1 MKNQRLIEVKNIYN
15 ESNQKITSNAEEWKS
30 FLEYYS
36 KNNEYEYNNAL
47 LIYAQKKEH
56 SKLLTLKEWNDLGR
70 YINKGVKSIAIF
82 DEENDGFKLKH
93 LFDIKNTNGKYVN
106 IPKEIEINENIS
118 TELIKSFSKK
128 YDCEFT
134 SINDMISELINRNF
148 DEFIEEFNYKNL
160 IKYNEFT
167 FYQILLDSVEYCL
180 LSRLGI
186 EDSDLY
192 RFENISELN
201 NFQLTVALG
210 TLTSDISK
218 YLLQEINGEIELIN
232 ERGINYDG
240 KQQPNLQRR
249 ERWITLSRDSRFK
262 GKYRYR
268 EVWENGIKVSER
280 ERQDKIQH
288 IVDVRGNNSNIEE
301 TKSRRGEQ
309 IGDNNGRTSSGI
321 IEDRKSR
328 GHNGSLEETSSSKR
342 NSRGDSFKRNSLQNS
357 IDNEIVQIDLLDDT
371 NRSIS
376 LPKNKLINFKDSSN
390 DENIGL
396 KTKFKNNIAAIETL
410 KKIESENRLATSE
423 EQEILSKYS
432 GWGGMAQTFDI
443 RANGWSKEYTE
454 LRSLLTQEEYESA
467 RASTLNA
474 HYTPK
479 VVIDSIY
486 KALRLF
492 GFREGNI
499 LEPSM
504 GVGHFFSRLPDN
516 MSNSK
521 LYGVELDDI
530 SGRISKQLYQN
541 ASIEIKGYEETTF
554 PNNFFDVAIGNIPF
568 GDYKVFDKD
577 FNKNNFLIHDYFFAK
592 TLDKLKENGIVAFVT
607 SKGTMDKANSSVREY
622 LSERADF
629 IGAIR
634 LPKNTFKSSA
644 NTEVTTDIIFLQKK
658 SDTNNITHKE
668 WLNIGTTEDGVPV
681 NQYFLD
687 NPHMLLGKMV
697 FDNKMFGENS
707 NYTTL
712 INEDENFNL
721 KNALYNAINSLE
733 SDFFIKKDLDNIQ
746 KPLLTKEV
754 KNFTY
759 IIENNN
765 VYYKELDELVKQD
778 VSKKAF
784 NRIKGLIDIRD
795 ITREIIEIQ
804 SNNCTDEELKIKQE
818 NLNKIYDNFINKNG
832 YINSQEN
839 KRVFKKDNFY
849 PLLLS
854 LEVED
859 KEGSFSKA
867 PMFSKRTI
875 RIDKN
880 IDMVDTSLEALTIS
894 LNIKGRI
901 DLDYMSNLC
910 RKDKDTIIEDL
921 QGQIFLNPLKHDEE
935 NKYVG
940 WETKD
945 EYLSGNVRDKLKIAL
960 SFSETDS
967 IFSQNVEYLEKVQP
981 KDLEAG
987 EIDIKLGATWIEE
1000 KDIEQ
1005 FIYETLKT
1013 ANYYKNVSNS
1023 NTEICVNF
1031 DRFSCSWNISNKNL
1045 DKSIL
1050 ARTTYGTDRINAYT
1064 IIEDTLNLRTVTIT
1078 DKVHVE
1084 GDKYKYVVN
1093 QKETMLAR
1101 EKQELI
1107 KYEFKNWIFKDIDR
1121 RKKYV
1126 EFYNENF
1133 NNIRLREYDG
1143 SHLTFPGM
1151 TPEIELR
1158 PHQRNAIARV
1168 LYGGN
1173 TLLAHCVGAGKTFE
1187 MIASC
1192 MELKRVNLAK
1202 KSIMVVPNHLTE
1214 QFGSDFLRLY
1224 PSANILVATK
1234 KDFEKQNRRQFIS
1247 RIATGEYDAIIL
1259 GHTQFEKI
1267 PISQERQKHLINKQI
1282 NEVSSTIHKIKFMN
1296 NENWSIKQMQR
1307 LEKSLETELKTLMD
1321 SPKDDLITFEELGVD
1336 TMFVDEAHYYKNC
1349 SVFSK
1354 INNVAGITT
1363 TKAKKSMD
1371 MLMKCEYINEINHNR
1386 GIIFATGTPISNSM
1400 VEMYVMQRY
1409 LQNNELHSKG
1419 ITHFDSWAANFGEI
1433 VSSLELAPE
1442 GSGYR
1447 IKNRFAKFTNL
1458 PELMSMFKNIADVQT
1473 PDMLNLPVPKL
1484 KDNKY
1489 KVIIA
1494 EPNEFIKD
1502 YMEEFS
1508 VRAENIRNGSV
1519 SPHEDNMLKITNEA
1533 RLLGTDNRLIDKYS
1547 ENSPNSKVNLCIE
1560 HIFHD
1565 YQNSNEIKGAQIVF
1579 CDVGTPNNNSERFSL
1594 YDYIKETLIEKGIP
1608 EDEIC
1613 FIHDAKNEI
1622 QREKLFSDIR
1632 NGNKRIIIGST
1643 QKMGTGTNIQDRL
1656 ISLHHLDCPYRPA
1669 DLEQREGRIIRQ
1681 GNINKEVN
1689 IYRYATKNTFDS
1701 YLWQIVEQKQ
1711 KFISQV
1717 MTSKSIQRTFDDND
1731 ETALSFAEV
1740 KALAT
1745 GNPLIKEKMEID
1757 NEITKLKMLKIEY
1770 ENNKY
1775 KMQDNFTFKYPELIK
1790 NTENKINQLEND
1802 IEFRNK
1808 NTTSEFEITLN
1819 NRTFYKRADA
1829 GQYLRV
1835 LMNNKTESGIK
1846 LGEYNGFD
1854 IMTSESIHYIKLKKN
1869 GIYELELGL
1878 DNAGNMVRIENAIKT
1893 GLNNNL
1899 EKTLKKLDEYKEN
1912 LEQSKLEFKKPFV
1925 YENELTT
1932 KLKRQVELNQLL
1944 DMDNNKNE
1952 TPEKEM
1958 DTRKSIKL

>member
-15 ESNQKITSNAEEWKS
+15 ETNQRITSNSEEWKS

-36 KNNEYEYNNAL
+36 KNSEYEYNNAL
-47 LIYAQKKEH
+47 LIYAQKKEY

-70 YINKGVKSIAIF
+70 YVNKGVKSIAIF
-82 DEENDGFKLKH
+82 DEENNGFKLKH
-93 LFDIKNTNGKYVN
+93 LFDIKNTNGRYVD

-118 TELIKSFSKK
+118 TELIKSFVKK
-128 YDCEFT
+128 YDSDFN
-134 SINDMISELINRNF
+134 SINDVVSELINRNF
-148 DEFIEEFNYKNL
+148 DEFVEEFNYKNI
-160 IKYNEFT
+160 IKDNEFT
-167 FYQILLDSVEYCL
+167 FYQALLDSVEYCL
-180 LSRLGI
+180 LFRLGI
-186 EDSDLY
+186 DDSDLD
-192 RFENISELN
+192 RFEHISELN
-201 NFQLTVALG
+201 SFQLTVALG
-210 TLTSDISK
+210 TLTADISK
-218 YLLQEINGEIELIN
+218 YLLQEINSEIELIN
-232 ERGINYDG
+232 ERGLNYERE
-240 KQQPNLQRR
+240 QQHNLQRR

-268 EVWENGIKVSER
+268 EVWENSIEISKGK
-280 ERQDKIQH
+280 RQDKIQYSS
-288 IVDVRGNNSNIEE
+288 DVRGDNSNIEE
-301 TKSRRGEQ
+301 TKSRRREQ
-309 IGDNNGRTSSGI
+309 NGDNNGRTSSRI
-321 IEDRKSR
+321 IEDRKFR
-328 GHNGSLEETSSSKR
+328 GYNGGLEEESTSKR
-342 NSRGDSFKRNSLQNS
+342 YSRGDSFKGNSLQNS
-357 IDNEIVQIDLLDDT
+357 IDNNIEEVVQIDLLDDT

-390 DENIGL
+390 DENIGI

-410 KKIESENRLATSE
+410 KKIESEDRLATSE

-432 GWGGMAQTFDI
+432 GWGGMAQAFDI

-454 LRSLLTQEEYESA
+454 LRLLLTQEEYESA

-479 VVIDSIY
+479 VIIDSIY
-486 KALRLF
+486 RALRLF

-504 GVGHFFSRLPDN
+504 GVGHFFSRLPDS

-554 PNNFFDVAIGNIPF
+554 SNNFFDVAIGNIPF
-568 GDYKVFDKD
+568 GDYKVFDKE

-707 NYTTL
+707 NYTAL

-721 KNALYNAINSLE
+721 KTALYNAINSLE
-733 SDFFIKKDLDNIQ
+733 SDFFIKKDLDNEIDDIQ
-746 KPLLTKEV
+746 KPLITKDI

-759 IIENNN
+759 IVENNN

-784 NRIKGLIDIRD
+784 DRIKGLIDIRD

-804 SNNCTDEELKIKQE
+804 SNNCTDEELKVKQE
-818 NLNKIYDNFINKNG
+818 KLNTIYDDFINKNG
-832 YINSQEN
+832 YINSKEN

-854 LEVED
+854 LEIENKD
-859 KEGSFSKA
+859 GSFSKA

-875 RIDKN
+875 RIEKN
-880 IDMVDTSLEALTIS
+880 IDRVDTSLEALTIS

-910 RKDKDTIIEDL
+910 KKDKDTIIEEL
-921 QGQIFLNPLKHDEE
+921 KGQIFLNPLKHDEE
-935 NKYVG
+935 NKYIG

-960 SFSETDS
+960 SFSGTDS
-967 IFSQNVEYLEKVQP
+967 IFLSNVEYLNKVQP

-987 EIDIKLGATWIEE
+987 EIDIRLGATWIEE
-1000 KDIEQ
+1000 KDIEK

-1023 NTEICVNF
+1023 NNEICVTF
-1031 DRFSCSWNISNKNL
+1031 DKFTCTWNISNKSL
-1045 DKSIL
+1045 DRSIL

-1064 IIEDTLNLRTVTIT
+1064 IIEDTLNLRTITVT
-1078 DKVHVE
+1078 DKVHIE

-1101 EKQELI
+1101 EKQELM
-1107 KYEFKNWIFKDIDR
+1107 KHEFKNWIFKDIDR

-1126 EFYNENF
+1126 DFYNENF
-1133 NNIRLREYDG
+1133 NNTRLREYDG
-1143 SHLTFPGM
+1143 SHLTFPKM

-1192 MELKRVNLAK
+1192 MELKRLNLSK

-1267 PISQERQKHLINKQI
+1267 PISHERQKHLINKQI
-1282 NEVSSTIHKIKFMN
+1282 DEVSSAITKMKFMN
-1296 NENWSIKQMQR
+1296 GDNWSIKQMER
-1307 LEKSLETELKTLMD
+1307 LEKSLETELKTL
-1321 SPKDDLITFEELGVD
+1321 LIL
-1336 TMFVDEAHYYKNC
+1336 
-1349 SVFSK
+1349 
-1354 INNVAGITT
+1354 
-1363 TKAKKSMD
+1363 
-1371 MLMKCEYINEINHNR
+1371 
-1386 GIIFATGTPISNSM
+1386 
-1400 VEMYVMQRY
+1400 
-1409 LQNNELHSKG
+1409 
-1419 ITHFDSWAANFGEI
+1419 
-1433 VSSLELAPE
+1433 
-1442 GSGYR
+1442 
-1447 IKNRFAKFTNL
+1447 
-1458 PELMSMFKNIADVQT
+1458 
-1473 PDMLNLPVPKL
+1473 
-1484 KDNKY
+1484 
-1489 KVIIA
+1489 
-1494 EPNEFIKD
+1494 
-1502 YMEEFS
+1502 
-1508 VRAENIRNGSV
+1508 
-1519 SPHEDNMLKITNEA
+1519 
-1533 RLLGTDNRLIDKYS
+1533 
-1547 ENSPNSKVNLCIE
+1547 
-1560 HIFHD
+1560 
-1565 YQNSNEIKGAQIVF
+1565 
-1579 CDVGTPNNNSERFSL
+1579 
-1594 YDYIKETLIEKGIP
+1594 
-1608 EDEIC
+1608 
-1613 FIHDAKNEI
+1613 
-1622 QREKLFSDIR
+1622 
-1632 NGNKRIIIGST
+1632 
-1643 QKMGTGTNIQDRL
+1643 QKMI
-1656 ISLHHLDCPYRPA
+1656 
-1669 DLEQREGRIIRQ
+1669 
-1681 GNINKEVN
+1681 
-1689 IYRYATKNTFDS
+1689 
-1701 YLWQIVEQKQ
+1701 
-1711 KFISQV
+1711 
-1717 MTSKSIQRTFDDND
+1717 
-1731 ETALSFAEV
+1731 
-1740 KALAT
+1740 
-1745 GNPLIKEKMEID
+1745 
-1757 NEITKLKMLKIEY
+1757 
-1770 ENNKY
+1770 
-1775 KMQDNFTFKYPELIK
+1775 
-1790 NTENKINQLEND
+1790 
-1802 IEFRNK
+1802 
-1808 NTTSEFEITLN
+1808 
-1819 NRTFYKRADA
+1819 
-1829 GQYLRV
+1829 
-1835 LMNNKTESGIK
+1835 
-1846 LGEYNGFD
+1846 
-1854 IMTSESIHYIKLKKN
+1854 
-1869 GIYELELGL
+1869 
-1878 DNAGNMVRIENAIKT
+1878 
-1893 GLNNNL
+1893 
-1899 EKTLKKLDEYKEN
+1899 
-1912 LEQSKLEFKKPFV
+1912 
-1925 YENELTT
+1925 
-1932 KLKRQVELNQLL
+1932 
-1944 DMDNNKNE
+1944 
-1952 TPEKEM
+1952 
-1958 DTRKSIKL
+1958 

>member
-1 MKNQRLIEVKNIYN
+1 MEE
-15 ESNQKITSNAEEWKS
+15 ESTS
-30 FLEYYS
+30 
-36 KNNEYEYNNAL
+36 
-47 LIYAQKKEH
+47 
-56 SKLLTLKEWNDLGR
+56 
-70 YINKGVKSIAIF
+70 KG
-82 DEENDGFKLKH
+82 
-93 LFDIKNTNGKYVN
+93 Y
-106 IPKEIEINENIS
+106 
-118 TELIKSFSKK
+118 
-128 YDCEFT
+128 
-134 SINDMISELINRNF
+134 
-148 DEFIEEFNYKNL
+148 
-160 IKYNEFT
+160 
-167 FYQILLDSVEYCL
+167 
-180 LSRLGI
+180 
-186 EDSDLY
+186 
-192 RFENISELN
+192 
-201 NFQLTVALG
+201 
-210 TLTSDISK
+210 
-218 YLLQEINGEIELIN
+218 
-232 ERGINYDG
+232 
-240 KQQPNLQRR
+240 
-249 ERWITLSRDSRFK
+249 
-262 GKYRYR
+262 
-268 EVWENGIKVSER
+268 
-280 ERQDKIQH
+280 
-288 IVDVRGNNSNIEE
+288 
-301 TKSRRGEQ
+301 
-309 IGDNNGRTSSGI
+309 
-321 IEDRKSR
+321 
-328 GHNGSLEETSSSKR
+328 
-342 NSRGDSFKRNSLQNS
+342 SRGDSSKGNSIQNS
-357 IDNEIVQIDLLDDT
+357 IDDNIEEVVQIDLLDNT

-376 LPKNKLINFKDSSN
+376 LPKNKLINFKDNSN

-410 KKIESENRLATSE
+410 KKIEIENRLATSE

-432 GWGGMAQTFDI
+432 GWGGMAQAFDI

-486 KALRLF
+486 RALNRF

-504 GVGHFFSRLPDN
+504 GVGHFFSRLPEN
-516 MSNSK
+516 MNNSK
-521 LYGVELDDI
+521 LYGVELDNI

-554 PNNFFDVAIGNIPF
+554 SNNFFDVAIGNIPF

-707 NYTTL
+707 NYTAL

-721 KNALYNAINSLE
+721 KTALYNAINSLE
-733 SDFFIKKDLDNIQ
+733 SDFFIKKDLDNGIDDVQ
-746 KPLLTKEV
+746 KPLITKDI

-784 NRIKGLIDIRD
+784 DRIKGLIDIRD

-818 NLNKIYDNFINKNG
+818 KLNKIYDDFVNKNG
-832 YINSQEN
+832 YINLEEN

-854 LEVED
+854 LEIENKD
-859 KEGSFSKA
+859 GSFSKA

-875 RIDKN
+875 RIEKN
-880 IDMVDTSLEALTIS
+880 IDRVDTSLEALTIS

-910 RKDKDTIIEDL
+910 KKDKDTIIEEL
-921 QGQIFLNPLKHDEE
+921 KGQIFLNPLKHDEE
-935 NKYVG
+935 NKYIG

-960 SFSETDS
+960 SFSGTDS
-967 IFSQNVEYLEKVQP
+967 IFLSNVEYLEKVQP

-987 EIDIKLGATWIEE
+987 EIDIRLGATWIEE
-1000 KDIEQ
+1000 KDIEK

-1023 NTEICVNF
+1023 NNEICVTF
-1031 DRFSCSWNISNKNL
+1031 DKFTCTWNISNKSL
-1045 DKSIL
+1045 DRSIL

-1064 IIEDTLNLRTVTIT
+1064 IIEDTLNLRTITVT
-1078 DKVHVE
+1078 DKVHIE

-1107 KYEFKNWIFKDIDR
+1107 KHEFKNWIFKDIDR

-1126 EFYNENF
+1126 DFYNENF
-1133 NNIRLREYDG
+1133 NNTRLREYDG
-1143 SHLTFPGM
+1143 SHLTFPKM

-1192 MELKRVNLAK
+1192 MELKRLNLSK

-1234 KDFEKQNRRQFIS
+1234 KDFEKQNRRKFIS

-1267 PISQERQKHLINKQI
+1267 PISHERQKHLINKQI
-1282 NEVSSTIHKIKFMN
+1282 DEVSSAITKMKFMN
-1296 NENWSIKQMQR
+1296 GDNWSVKQMQR
-1307 LEKSLETELKTLMD
+1307 LEKALETELKTLLD

-1371 MLMKCEYINEINHNR
+1371 MLLKCQYINEINHNR

-1409 LQNNELHSKG
+1409 LQNHELQSKG

-1473 PDMLNLPVPKL
+1473 PDMLDLPVPKL

-1494 EPNEFIKD
+1494 EPNDFIKE

-1508 VRAENIRNGSV
+1508 VRAENIRNGVVNPS
-1519 SPHEDNMLKITNEA
+1519 EDNMLKITNEA

-1547 ENSPNSKVNLCIE
+1547 ENSPNSKVNLCIA
-1560 HIFHD
+1560 HIFND
-1565 YQNSNEIKGAQIVF
+1565 YQNSNEIKGTQIVF

-1622 QREKLFSDIR
+1622 QREKIFSDMR

-1656 ISLHHLDCPYRPA
+1656 VSLHHLDCPYRPA

-1681 GNINKEVN
+1681 GNMNKEVN

-1717 MTSKSIQRTFDDND
+1717 MTSKSVQRTFEDND

-1757 NEITKLKMLKIEY
+1757 NDIAKLKMLKVEY

-1790 NTENKINQLEND
+1790 NTENKIDELKND
-1802 IEFRNK
+1802 IEFRNN
-1808 NTTSEFEITLN
+1808 NTLSEFEITIN
-1819 NRTFYKRADA
+1819 NKTFDKRADA

-1835 LMNNKTESGIK
+1835 LMNTKTENGIK
-1846 LGEYNGFD
+1846 LGEYNGFN

-1869 GIYELELGL
+1869 GTYTLELGL

-1893 GLNNNL
+1893 GLDNNL
-1899 EKTLKKLDEYKEN
+1899 ENNIKKLEEYKEN
-1912 LEQSKLEFKKPFV
+1912 LEQSKLEFEKPFV

-1944 DMDNNKNE
+1944 DIDNNSNNE
-1952 TPEKEM
+1952 ISEKEVE
-1958 DTRKSIKL
+1958 DKKSIAL

>member
-15 ESNQKITSNAEEWKS
+15 ETNQRITSNSEEWKS

-36 KNNEYEYNNAL
+36 KNSEYEYNNAL
-47 LIYAQKKEH
+47 LIYAQKKEY

-70 YINKGVKSIAIF
+70 YFNKGVKSIAIF
-82 DEENDGFKLKH
+82 DEENNGFKLKH
-93 LFDIKNTNGKYVN
+93 LFDIKNTNGRYVD

-118 TELIKSFSKK
+118 TELIKSFVKK
-128 YDCEFT
+128 YDSDFN
-134 SINDMISELINRNF
+134 SINDVVSELINRNF
-148 DEFIEEFNYKNL
+148 DEFVEEFNYKNI
-160 IKYNEFT
+160 IKDNEFT
-167 FYQILLDSVEYCL
+167 FYQALLDSVEYCL
-180 LSRLGI
+180 LFRLGI
-186 EDSDLY
+186 DDSDLD
-192 RFENISELN
+192 RFEHISELN
-201 NFQLTVALG
+201 SFQLTVALG
-210 TLTSDISK
+210 TLTADISK
-218 YLLQEINGEIELIN
+218 YLLQEINSEIELIN
-232 ERGINYDG
+232 ERGLNYERE
-240 KQQPNLQRR
+240 QQHNLQRR

-268 EVWENGIKVSER
+268 EVWENSIEISKGK
-280 ERQDKIQH
+280 RQDKIQYSS
-288 IVDVRGNNSNIEE
+288 DVRGDNSNIEE
-301 TKSRRGEQ
+301 TKSRRREQ
-309 IGDNNGRTSSGI
+309 NGDNNGRTSSRI
-321 IEDRKSR
+321 IEDRKFR
-328 GHNGSLEETSSSKR
+328 GYNGGLEEESTSKR
-342 NSRGDSFKRNSLQNS
+342 YSRGDSFKGNSLQNS
-357 IDNEIVQIDLLDDT
+357 IDNNIEEVVQIDLLDDT

-432 GWGGMAQTFDI
+432 GWGSMAQAFDI

-486 KALRLF
+486 RALRLF

-504 GVGHFFSRLPDN
+504 GVGHFFSRLPDS

-554 PNNFFDVAIGNIPF
+554 SNNFFDVAIGNIPF
-568 GDYKVFDKD
+568 GDYKVFDKE

-668 WLNIGTTEDGVPV
+668 WLNIGTTEDGIPV

-707 NYTTL
+707 NYTAL

-721 KNALYNAINSLE
+721 KTALYNAINSLE
-733 SDFFIKKDLDNIQ
+733 SDFFIKKDLDNGIDDIK
-746 KPLLTKEV
+746 KPLITKDI

-759 IIENNN
+759 IVENNN

-784 NRIKGLIDIRD
+784 DRIKGLIDIRD

-804 SNNCTDEELKIKQE
+804 SNNCTDEELKVKQE
-818 NLNKIYDNFINKNG
+818 KLNTIYDDFINKNG
-832 YINSQEN
+832 YINSKEN

-854 LEVED
+854 LEIENKD
-859 KEGSFSKA
+859 GSFSKA

-875 RIDKN
+875 RVEKN
-880 IDMVDTSLEALTIS
+880 IDRVDTSLEALTIS

-921 QGQIFLNPLKHDEE
+921 QGQIFLNPLKYDGE
-935 NKYVG
+935 NKYIG

-960 SFSETDS
+960 SFSGTDT
-967 IFSQNVEYLEKVQP
+967 IFLSNVEYLEKVQP

-987 EIDIKLGATWIEE
+987 EIDIRLGATWIYE

-1023 NTEICVNF
+1023 HTEICVTF
-1031 DRFSCSWNISNKNL
+1031 DRFSCTWNISNKSL
-1045 DKSIL
+1045 DRSIL

-1064 IIEDTLNLRTVTIT
+1064 IIEDTLNLRTVTVT
-1078 DKVHVE
+1078 DKIHIE

-1107 KYEFKNWIFKDIDR
+1107 KHEFKNWIFKDIDR

-1126 EFYNENF
+1126 DFYNENF
-1133 NNIRLREYDG
+1133 NNTRLREYDG
-1143 SHLTFPGM
+1143 SHLTFPKM

-1192 MELKRVNLAK
+1192 MELKRLNLAK
-1202 KSIMVVPNHLTE
+1202 KSIMIVPNHLTE

-1234 KDFEKQNRRQFIS
+1234 KDFEEQNRRQFIS

-1267 PISQERQKHLINKQI
+1267 PISHERQKHLIKNQI
-1282 NEVSSTIHKIKFMN
+1282 DEVSSAITKMKFMN
-1296 NENWSIKQMQR
+1296 GDNWSIKQMQR
-1307 LEKSLETELKTLMD
+1307 LEKSLETELKALLD

-1336 TMFVDEAHYYKNC
+1336 TMFVDEAHFYKNC
-1349 SVFSK
+1349 AVFSK
-1354 INNVAGITT
+1354 INNVAGITN

-1371 MLMKCEYINEINHNR
+1371 MLLKCQYINEINNNR

-1400 VEMYVMQRY
+1400 V
-1409 LQNNELHSKG
+1409 
-1419 ITHFDSWAANFGEI
+1419 
-1433 VSSLELAPE
+1433 
-1442 GSGYR
+1442 
-1447 IKNRFAKFTNL
+1447 
-1458 PELMSMFKNIADVQT
+1458 
-1473 PDMLNLPVPKL
+1473 
-1484 KDNKY
+1484 
-1489 KVIIA
+1489 
-1494 EPNEFIKD
+1494 
-1502 YMEEFS
+1502 
-1508 VRAENIRNGSV
+1508 VR
-1519 SPHEDNMLKITNEA
+1519 P
-1533 RLLGTDNRLIDKYS
+1533 
-1547 ENSPNSKVNLCIE
+1547 
-1560 HIFHD
+1560 
-1565 YQNSNEIKGAQIVF
+1565 
-1579 CDVGTPNNNSERFSL
+1579 
-1594 YDYIKETLIEKGIP
+1594 
-1608 EDEIC
+1608 
-1613 FIHDAKNEI
+1613 
-1622 QREKLFSDIR
+1622 
-1632 NGNKRIIIGST
+1632 
-1643 QKMGTGTNIQDRL
+1643 
-1656 ISLHHLDCPYRPA
+1656 
-1669 DLEQREGRIIRQ
+1669 
-1681 GNINKEVN
+1681 
-1689 IYRYATKNTFDS
+1689 
-1701 YLWQIVEQKQ
+1701 
-1711 KFISQV
+1711 
-1717 MTSKSIQRTFDDND
+1717 
-1731 ETALSFAEV
+1731 
-1740 KALAT
+1740 
-1745 GNPLIKEKMEID
+1745 
-1757 NEITKLKMLKIEY
+1757 
-1770 ENNKY
+1770 
-1775 KMQDNFTFKYPELIK
+1775 
-1790 NTENKINQLEND
+1790 
-1802 IEFRNK
+1802 
-1808 NTTSEFEITLN
+1808 
-1819 NRTFYKRADA
+1819 
-1829 GQYLRV
+1829 
-1835 LMNNKTESGIK
+1835 
-1846 LGEYNGFD
+1846 
-1854 IMTSESIHYIKLKKN
+1854 
-1869 GIYELELGL
+1869 
-1878 DNAGNMVRIENAIKT
+1878 
-1893 GLNNNL
+1893 
-1899 EKTLKKLDEYKEN
+1899 
-1912 LEQSKLEFKKPFV
+1912 
-1925 YENELTT
+1925 
-1932 KLKRQVELNQLL
+1932 
-1944 DMDNNKNE
+1944 
-1952 TPEKEM
+1952 
-1958 DTRKSIKL
+1958 

>member
-15 ESNQKITSNAEEWKS
+15 ETNQRITSNSEEWKS

-36 KNNEYEYNNAL
+36 KNSEYEYNNAL
-47 LIYAQKKEH
+47 LIYAQKKEY

-70 YINKGVKSIAIF
+70 YVNKGVKSIAIF
-82 DEENDGFKLKH
+82 DEENNGFKLKH
-93 LFDIKNTNGKYVN
+93 LFDIKNTNGRYVD

-118 TELIKSFSKK
+118 TELIKSFVKK
-128 YDCEFT
+128 YDSDFN
-134 SINDMISELINRNF
+134 SINDVVSELINRNF
-148 DEFIEEFNYKNL
+148 DEFVEEFNYKNI
-160 IKYNEFT
+160 IKDNEFT
-167 FYQILLDSVEYCL
+167 FYQALLDSVEYCL
-180 LSRLGI
+180 LFRLGI
-186 EDSDLY
+186 DDSDLD
-192 RFENISELN
+192 RFEHISELN
-201 NFQLTVALG
+201 SFQLTVALG
-210 TLTSDISK
+210 TLTADISK
-218 YLLQEINGEIELIN
+218 YLLQEINSEIELIN
-232 ERGINYDG
+232 ERGLNYERE
-240 KQQPNLQRR
+240 QQHNLQRR

-268 EVWENGIKVSER
+268 EVWENSIEISKGK
-280 ERQDKIQH
+280 RQDKIQYSS
-288 IVDVRGNNSNIEE
+288 DVRGDNSNIEE
-301 TKSRRGEQ
+301 TKSRRREQ
-309 IGDNNGRTSSGI
+309 NGDNNGRTSSRI
-321 IEDRKSR
+321 IEDRKFR
-328 GHNGSLEETSSSKR
+328 GYNGGLEEESTSKR
-342 NSRGDSFKRNSLQNS
+342 YSRGDSFKGNSLQNS
-357 IDNEIVQIDLLDDT
+357 IDNNIEEVVQIDLLDDT

-432 GWGGMAQTFDI
+432 GWGSMAQAFDI

-486 KALRLF
+486 RALRLF

-504 GVGHFFSRLPDN
+504 GVGHFFSRLPDS

-554 PNNFFDVAIGNIPF
+554 SNNFFDVAIGNIPF
-568 GDYKVFDKD
+568 GDYKVFDKE

-668 WLNIGTTEDGVPV
+668 WLNIGTTEDGIPV

-707 NYTTL
+707 NYTAL

-721 KNALYNAINSLE
+721 KTALYNAINSLE
-733 SDFFIKKDLDNIQ
+733 SDFFIKKDLDNGIDDIK
-746 KPLLTKEV
+746 KPLITKDI

-759 IIENNN
+759 IVENNN

-784 NRIKGLIDIRD
+784 DRIKGLIDIRD

-804 SNNCTDEELKIKQE
+804 SNNCTDEELKVKQE
-818 NLNKIYDNFINKNG
+818 KLNTIYDDFINKNG
-832 YINSQEN
+832 YINSKEN

-854 LEVED
+854 LEIENKD
-859 KEGSFSKA
+859 GSFSKA

-875 RIDKN
+875 RVEKN
-880 IDMVDTSLEALTIS
+880 IDRVDTSLEALTIS

-921 QGQIFLNPLKHDEE
+921 QGQIFLNPLKYDGE
-935 NKYVG
+935 NKYIG

-960 SFSETDS
+960 SFSGTDT
-967 IFSQNVEYLEKVQP
+967 IFLSNVEYLEKVQP

-987 EIDIKLGATWIEE
+987 EIDIRLGATWIYE

-1023 NTEICVNF
+1023 HTEICVTF
-1031 DRFSCSWNISNKNL
+1031 DRFSCTWNISNKSL
-1045 DKSIL
+1045 DRSIL

-1064 IIEDTLNLRTVTIT
+1064 IIEDTLNLRTVTVT
-1078 DKVHVE
+1078 DKIHIE

-1107 KYEFKNWIFKDIDR
+1107 KHEFKNWIFKDIDR

-1126 EFYNENF
+1126 DFYNENF
-1133 NNIRLREYDG
+1133 NNTRLREYDG
-1143 SHLTFPGM
+1143 SHLTFPKM

-1192 MELKRVNLAK
+1192 MELKRLNLAK
-1202 KSIMVVPNHLTE
+1202 KSIMIVPNHLTE

-1234 KDFEKQNRRQFIS
+1234 KDFEEQNRRQFIS

-1267 PISQERQKHLINKQI
+1267 PISHERQKHLIKNQI
-1282 NEVSSTIHKIKFMN
+1282 DEVSSAITKMKFMN
-1296 NENWSIKQMQR
+1296 GDNWSIKQMQR
-1307 LEKSLETELKTLMD
+1307 LEKSLETELKALLD

-1336 TMFVDEAHYYKNC
+1336 TMFVDEAHFYKNC
-1349 SVFSK
+1349 AVFSK
-1354 INNVAGITT
+1354 INNVAGITN

-1371 MLMKCEYINEINHNR
+1371 MLLKCQYINEINNNR

-1400 VEMYVMQRY
+1400 V
-1409 LQNNELHSKG
+1409 
-1419 ITHFDSWAANFGEI
+1419 
-1433 VSSLELAPE
+1433 
-1442 GSGYR
+1442 
-1447 IKNRFAKFTNL
+1447 
-1458 PELMSMFKNIADVQT
+1458 
-1473 PDMLNLPVPKL
+1473 
-1484 KDNKY
+1484 
-1489 KVIIA
+1489 
-1494 EPNEFIKD
+1494 
-1502 YMEEFS
+1502 
-1508 VRAENIRNGSV
+1508 VR
-1519 SPHEDNMLKITNEA
+1519 P
-1533 RLLGTDNRLIDKYS
+1533 
-1547 ENSPNSKVNLCIE
+1547 
-1560 HIFHD
+1560 
-1565 YQNSNEIKGAQIVF
+1565 
-1579 CDVGTPNNNSERFSL
+1579 
-1594 YDYIKETLIEKGIP
+1594 
-1608 EDEIC
+1608 
-1613 FIHDAKNEI
+1613 
-1622 QREKLFSDIR
+1622 
-1632 NGNKRIIIGST
+1632 
-1643 QKMGTGTNIQDRL
+1643 
-1656 ISLHHLDCPYRPA
+1656 
-1669 DLEQREGRIIRQ
+1669 
-1681 GNINKEVN
+1681 
-1689 IYRYATKNTFDS
+1689 
-1701 YLWQIVEQKQ
+1701 
-1711 KFISQV
+1711 
-1717 MTSKSIQRTFDDND
+1717 
-1731 ETALSFAEV
+1731 
-1740 KALAT
+1740 
-1745 GNPLIKEKMEID
+1745 
-1757 NEITKLKMLKIEY
+1757 
-1770 ENNKY
+1770 
-1775 KMQDNFTFKYPELIK
+1775 
-1790 NTENKINQLEND
+1790 
-1802 IEFRNK
+1802 
-1808 NTTSEFEITLN
+1808 
-1819 NRTFYKRADA
+1819 
-1829 GQYLRV
+1829 
-1835 LMNNKTESGIK
+1835 
-1846 LGEYNGFD
+1846 
-1854 IMTSESIHYIKLKKN
+1854 
-1869 GIYELELGL
+1869 
-1878 DNAGNMVRIENAIKT
+1878 
-1893 GLNNNL
+1893 
-1899 EKTLKKLDEYKEN
+1899 
-1912 LEQSKLEFKKPFV
+1912 
-1925 YENELTT
+1925 
-1932 KLKRQVELNQLL
+1932 
-1944 DMDNNKNE
+1944 
-1952 TPEKEM
+1952 
-1958 DTRKSIKL
+1958 

>member
-15 ESNQKITSNAEEWKS
+15 ETNQRITSNAEEWKS

-36 KNNEYEYNNAL
+36 KNSEYEYNNAL

-56 SKLLTLKEWNDLGR
+56 SKFLTLKEWNDLGR
-70 YINKGVKSIAIF
+70 YVNKGVKSIAIF

-93 LFDIKNTNGKYVN
+93 LFDIKNTNGKYVD
-106 IPKEIEINENIS
+106 ISKEIEINENIS
-118 TELIKSFSKK
+118 SKLIDNFSKK
-128 YDCEFT
+128 YDSKFN
-134 SINDMISELINRNF
+134 SINDVVSELINRNF
-148 DEFIEEFNYKNL
+148 DEFVEEFNYKNL
-160 IKYNEFT
+160 IKDNEFT
-167 FYQILLDSVEYCL
+167 FYQALLDSVEYCL

-186 EDSDLY
+186 NDTDLDK
-192 RFENISELN
+192 FENISELN
-201 NFQLTVALG
+201 TFQLTVALG

-218 YLLQEINGEIELIN
+218 YLLQEINSEIVLIN
-232 ERGINYDG
+232 ERGLNHERE
-240 KQQPNLQRR
+240 QQHNLQRR

-268 EVWENGIKVSER
+268 EVWKNGIEISER

-288 IVDVRGNNSNIEE
+288 IVDVRGDNSNIEE
-301 TKSRRGEQ
+301 TKPRRREQ
-309 IGDNNGRTSSGI
+309 NGDNNGRTSSRI

-328 GHNGSLEETSSSKR
+328 GYNGGLEEESTSKGY
-342 NSRGDSFKRNSLQNS
+342 SRGDSSKGDSLQNS
-357 IDNEIVQIDLLDDT
+357 IDNNNIEEVVQIDLLDNT

-376 LPKNKLINFKDSSN
+376 LPKNKLINFKDNSN

-410 KKIESENRLATSE
+410 KSIENENRLATSE

-432 GWGGMAQTFDI
+432 GWGGMAQAFDI

-479 VVIDSIY
+479 VVIDGIY

-554 PNNFFDVAIGNIPF
+554 SNNFFDVAVGNIPF

-658 SDTNNITHKE
+658 SNTNNITHKE

-707 NYTTL
+707 NYTAL

-721 KNALYNAINSLE
+721 KSALYNAINSLE
-733 SDFFIKKDLDNIQ
+733 SDFFIKKDLDNGIDDIQ
-746 KPLLTKEV
+746 KPLITKDI

-784 NRIKGLIDIRD
+784 DRIKGLIDIRD

-804 SNNCTDEELKIKQE
+804 SNNCTDEELKVKQE
-818 NLNKIYDNFINKNG
+818 KLNKIYDDFINKNG
-832 YINSQEN
+832 YINSKEN

-854 LEVED
+854 LEIENKD
-859 KEGSFSKA
+859 GSFSKA

-875 RIDKN
+875 RIEKN
-880 IDMVDTSLEALTIS
+880 IDRVDTSLEALTIS
-894 LNIKGRI
+894 LNIKGI
-901 DLDYMSNLC
+901 VDLDYMSNLC
-910 RKDKDTIIEDL
+910 RKDKDNIIKDL
-921 QGQIFLNPLKHDEE
+921 QGQIFLNPLKHDED
-935 NKYVG
+935 NKYIG

-960 SFSETDS
+960 SFSETDP
-967 IFSQNVEYLEKVQP
+967 IFLSNVEYLEKVQP

-987 EIDIKLGATWIEE
+987 EIDIRLGATWIEE
-1000 KDIEQ
+1000 KDIEK

-1023 NTEICVNF
+1023 NTEICVTF
-1031 DRFSCSWNISNKNL
+1031 DRFSCTWNISNKSL

-1050 ARTTYGTDRINAYT
+1050 AKTTYGTDRINAYT
-1064 IIEDTLNLRTVTIT
+1064 IIEDTLNLRTVTVT

-1107 KYEFKNWIFKDIDR
+1107 KHEFKNWIFKDIDR

-1126 EFYNENF
+1126 DFYNENF
-1133 NNIRLREYDG
+1133 NNTRLREYDG
-1143 SHLTFPGM
+1143 SHLTFPKM

-1192 MELKRVNLAK
+1192 MELKRLNLAK

-1267 PISQERQKHLINKQI
+1267 PISHERQKQLIKNQI
-1282 NEVSSTIHKIKFMN
+1282 DEVSSAIHKMKFMN
-1296 NENWSIKQMQR
+1296 GDNWSIKQMER
-1307 LEKSLETELKTLMD
+1307 LEKSLETELKTLLS

-1336 TMFVDEAHYYKNC
+1336 TMFVDEAHYCATC
-1349 SVFSK
+1349 S
-1354 INNVAGITT
+1354 A
-1363 TKAKKSMD
+1363 
-1371 MLMKCEYINEINHNR
+1371 
-1386 GIIFATGTPISNSM
+1386 
-1400 VEMYVMQRY
+1400 
-1409 LQNNELHSKG
+1409 
-1419 ITHFDSWAANFGEI
+1419 
-1433 VSSLELAPE
+1433 
-1442 GSGYR
+1442 
-1447 IKNRFAKFTNL
+1447 
-1458 PELMSMFKNIADVQT
+1458 
-1473 PDMLNLPVPKL
+1473 L
-1484 KDNKY
+1484 K
-1489 KVIIA
+1489 
-1494 EPNEFIKD
+1494 
-1502 YMEEFS
+1502 
-1508 VRAENIRNGSV
+1508 RCR
-1519 SPHEDNMLKITNEA
+1519 
-1533 RLLGTDNRLIDKYS
+1533 
-1547 ENSPNSKVNLCIE
+1547 SKV
-1560 HIFHD
+1560 
-1565 YQNSNEIKGAQIVF
+1565 A
-1579 CDVGTPNNNSERFSL
+1579 
-1594 YDYIKETLIEKGIP
+1594 
-1608 EDEIC
+1608 
-1613 FIHDAKNEI
+1613 
-1622 QREKLFSDIR
+1622 
-1632 NGNKRIIIGST
+1632 
-1643 QKMGTGTNIQDRL
+1643 
-1656 ISLHHLDCPYRPA
+1656 
-1669 DLEQREGRIIRQ
+1669 
-1681 GNINKEVN
+1681 
-1689 IYRYATKNTFDS
+1689 
-1701 YLWQIVEQKQ
+1701 
-1711 KFISQV
+1711 
-1717 MTSKSIQRTFDDND
+1717 
-1731 ETALSFAEV
+1731 
-1740 KALAT
+1740 
-1745 GNPLIKEKMEID
+1745 
-1757 NEITKLKMLKIEY
+1757 
-1770 ENNKY
+1770 
-1775 KMQDNFTFKYPELIK
+1775 
-1790 NTENKINQLEND
+1790 
-1802 IEFRNK
+1802 
-1808 NTTSEFEITLN
+1808 
-1819 NRTFYKRADA
+1819 
-1829 GQYLRV
+1829 
-1835 LMNNKTESGIK
+1835 
-1846 LGEYNGFD
+1846 
-1854 IMTSESIHYIKLKKN
+1854 
-1869 GIYELELGL
+1869 
-1878 DNAGNMVRIENAIKT
+1878 
-1893 GLNNNL
+1893 
-1899 EKTLKKLDEYKEN
+1899 
-1912 LEQSKLEFKKPFV
+1912 
-1925 YENELTT
+1925 
-1932 KLKRQVELNQLL
+1932 
-1944 DMDNNKNE
+1944 
-1952 TPEKEM
+1952 
-1958 DTRKSIKL
+1958 